1 MAKRATRNVQSS
13 GARLA
18 NLKTGKAARAVGYT
32 SQWLR
37 RCADRGLIT
46 CERTAHGRLFSAE
59 AVQKLAARR
68 ALKILRRELR
78 EARRGGG
85 GVVNGNDGG
94 SS

>member
-1 MAKRATRNVQSS
+1 
-13 GARLA
+13 
-18 NLKTGKAARAVGYT
+18 
-32 SQWLR
+32 
-37 RCADRGLIT
+37 LIT